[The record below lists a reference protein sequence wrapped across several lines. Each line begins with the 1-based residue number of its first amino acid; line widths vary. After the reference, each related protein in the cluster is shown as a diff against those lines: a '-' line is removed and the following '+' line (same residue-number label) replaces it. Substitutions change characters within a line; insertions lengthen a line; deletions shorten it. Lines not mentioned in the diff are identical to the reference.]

1 MLQFSGMVV
10 PRTEPSPCPGW
21 RVSRSLAQLPG
32 SPRFHWC
39 PLGSS
44 LAPVASSSTF
54 GIRGTA
60 SHGFCSSCGQAV
72 AASHGPEWRGSQ
84 LPSCSRPLMGTAP
97 AGLFPWVFGPPH
109 PLGFLLWP
117 RVLWVLWLTLSPPV
131 SSSILWEGLVLAA
144 PCRPLGKPGLPVPP
158 VTRGGSGCSCTP
170 GSVLCCG
177 VVL

>member
-1 MLQFSGMVV
+1 MPWLEGIPF
-10 PRTEPSPCPGW
+10 
-21 RVSRSLAQLPG
+21 
-32 SPRFHWC
+32 
-39 PLGSS
+39 LGSAAW
-44 LAPVASSSTF
+44 LPAVPLVSSGFLPCSCGLQQHLWDT
-54 GIRGTA
+54 GTA

-144 PCRPLGKPGLPVPP
+144 PCRPLGNQ
-158 VTRGGSGCSCTP
+158 GSQFP
-170 GSVLCCG
+170 Q
-177 VVL
+177 